1 MNFSHDDIT
10 PKEVAMKRRQL
21 CSQFSLLTLAGLA
34 PLWLAGPA
42 QAQSFPSRPITIV
55 VAFAPGGPADT
66 LARAVGQELSTLLGQ
81 PVLVDNRVGAGGK
94 IAMQAVLRAPRD
106 GHTVAYISPSILS
119 IAPLLDKAIGYDPL
133 KDVQPLTTGLRSSN
147 VVAVHPSVPARNLRE
162 LAAWARANPGKL
174 NYGSIGVGSWY
185 HLAME
190 KLLTGL
196 GIEATH
202 VPYKGEAP
210 ALIDLA
216 SGQIQLMIVSA
227 AGKAFV
233 DDGRVVAIASTGAK
247 PAIFSPRSQP
257 ARDSGIDGLK
267 DYDETPWVGFGLA
280 AGVPPAIALRLH
292 EALVKALQS
301 NEVRARLS
309 AFGDTQVCS
318 PAELQEIV
326 RRELVTNREL
336 IDSGRVKLN

>member
-1 MNFSHDDIT
+1 MRRRKFCIH
-10 PKEVAMKRRQL
+10 VARL
-21 CSQFSLLTLAGLA
+21 GAASLALPWVAGSA
-34 PLWLAGPA
+34 HA
-42 QAQSFPSRPITIV
+42 QAFPSKPITIV

-66 LARAVGQELSTLLGQ
+66 MARAVGQELTTLLGQ
-81 PVLVDNRVGAGGK
+81 TVLVENRVGAGGK

-119 IAPLLDKAIGYDPL
+119 IAPLVDKAIGYDPL

-147 VVAVHPSVPARNLRE
+147 VVAVHPSLRVSNLSE
-162 LAAWARANPGKL
+162 LVAWAKANPGKL

-190 KLLTGL
+190 KLLVGL

-202 VPYKGEAP
+202 IPYKGEAP
-210 ALIDLA
+210 GLIDLA
-216 SGQIQLMIVSA
+216 AGQIQLMIVSGS
-227 AGKAFV
+227 GKALI

-247 PAIFSPRSQP
+247 PAIYSPRSQP
-257 ARDSGIDGLK
+257 VRDSGIVALK
-267 DYDETPWVGFGLA
+267 DYDETPWVGFGVA
-280 AGVPPAIALRLH
+280 AGVPADVVQRLH
-292 EALVKALQS
+292 EALVKALRTDA
-301 NEVRARLS
+301 VRARLA
-309 AFGDTQVCS
+309 AFGDTQTCS

-326 RRELVTNREL
+326 RRELANNREL